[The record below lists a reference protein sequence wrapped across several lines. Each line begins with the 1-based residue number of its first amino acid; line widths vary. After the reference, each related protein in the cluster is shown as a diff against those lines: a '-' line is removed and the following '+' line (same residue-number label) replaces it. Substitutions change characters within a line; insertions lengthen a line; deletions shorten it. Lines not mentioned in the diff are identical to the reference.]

1 MIRAKQAKNEQL
13 INNAD
18 DVLIDIRNAII
29 KESPENK
36 NPVKIIDIV
45 ETILDFIKQQ
55 KGKVVKVL
63 TPKQMLQKIPI
74 AHTSQSLLNEI
85 RQFIYSLH

>member
-36 NPVKIIDIV
+36 NPIQIIDIV

-74 AHTSQSLLNEI
+74 AHTSQS
-85 RQFIYSLH
+85 

>member
-36 NPVKIIDIV
+36 NPIKIIDIV

-74 AHTSQSLLNEI
+74 AHTSQS
-85 RQFIYSLH
+85 

>member
-29 KESPENK
+29 KKSPENK
-36 NPVKIIDIV
+36 NSIKIIDIV
-45 ETILDFIKQQ
+45 ETILDFMKQQ

-63 TPKQMLQKIPI
+63 TPKQMLQKIPKV
-74 AHTSQSLLNEI
+74 HTSQSLLNEI
-85 RQFIYSLH
+85 HQFIYYLY

>member
-36 NPVKIIDIV
+36 NPIKIIDIV

-74 AHTSQSLLNEI
+74 AHASQSLLNEI

>member
-29 KESPENK
+29 KKSPENK
-36 NPVKIIDIV
+36 NSIKIIDIV
-45 ETILDFIKQQ
+45 ETILDFMKQK

-63 TPKQMLQKIPI
+63 TPKQMLQKIPK

-85 RQFIYSLH
+85 RQFIYYLY

>member
-36 NPVKIIDIV
+36 NPIKIIDIV

-63 TPKQMLQKIPI
+63 TPKKMLQKIPI
-74 AHTSQSLLNEI
+74 AHTSQS
-85 RQFIYSLH
+85 